1 MLKVYSNNDC
11 CCTGGDGPIIAS
23 VYGDGDG
30 PVTASGASVD
40 ELLEDSDAEIPKTQ
54 AKKISL
60 PKVIQVVVNKKKF
73 RKFDFLVAKLLYN
86 SLCLSVR
93 QSVFP

>member
-23 VYGDGDG
+23 VYGDGNG

-54 AKKISL
+54 AKKNSL
-60 PKVIQVVVNKKKF
+60 PKVIQVVVNKKNLENLIF
-73 RKFDFLVAKLLYN
+73 
-86 SLCLSVR
+86 
-93 QSVFP
+93 